1 MRWTLVFAAVML
13 CASAVRAD
21 LIIDNFAVNF
31 GVKSGIGPATG
42 ASQPILTSHS
52 RIVDYGSQVTSTGTD
67 TSLIM
72 GNGNFRTGAVV
83 YDLGSVKNLNVSTIN
98 NALKLSYSA
107 TAGDTYDIAFSILT
121 AFSPSATVIASAV
134 LTAQPASGSAYAQN
148 AAFSDGGLALQN
160 VRFLSVRVTRNA
172 NSPNPNTV
180 FTFASLSA
188 VPEPATVS
196 LFGFSGL
203 AAVIAHRRRRRRLL
217 QQA

>member
-1 MRWTLVFAAVML
+1 MRWTLVFVAVML

-21 LIIDNFAVNF
+21 LIIDDFAVNF
-31 GVKSGIGPATG
+31 GVKSNNGPATG
-42 ASQPILTSHS
+42 ASQSIVSGHS
-52 RIVDYGSQVTSTGTD
+52 RIVGYGSQVTSTGTN
-67 TSLIM
+67 TSLAM
-72 GNGNFRTGAVV
+72 GNGNGRTAAVV
-83 YDLGSVKNLNVSTIN
+83 YDLGSVKNLNVSSIN

-107 TAGDTYDIAFSILT
+107 TAGDTYNIAFSILNS
-121 AFSPSATVIASAV
+121 FSPTATVVASAL

-148 AAFSDGGLALQN
+148 ADFSDGGLALQN
-160 VRFLSVRVTRNA
+160 VRYLSVRVTRNA

-196 LFGFSGL
+196 LVGFSGL
-203 AAVIAHRRRRRRLL
+203 AAVIAHRRRRRRML